1 MCDDVIR
8 TCGHQRLFCSADCV
22 AAWLA
27 ETGLARG
34 YVMDLGTL
42 WRLAAHWYEGRL
54 GRGYTRRD
62 PARAADYL
70 RSAGLSGQFW
80 GL

>member
-1 MCDDVIR
+1 
-8 TCGHQRLFCSADCV
+8 
-22 AAWLA
+22 
-27 ETGLARG
+27 
-34 YVMDLGTL
+34 MDLGTL

-54 GRGYTRRD
+54 ERGYTRRD
-62 PARAADYL
+62 PPRAADYL

>member
-1 MCDDVIR
+1 
-8 TCGHQRLFCSADCV
+8 
-22 AAWLA
+22 
-27 ETGLARG
+27 
-34 YVMDLGTL
+34 MDLGTL

-54 GRGYTRRD
+54 ERGYTRRD